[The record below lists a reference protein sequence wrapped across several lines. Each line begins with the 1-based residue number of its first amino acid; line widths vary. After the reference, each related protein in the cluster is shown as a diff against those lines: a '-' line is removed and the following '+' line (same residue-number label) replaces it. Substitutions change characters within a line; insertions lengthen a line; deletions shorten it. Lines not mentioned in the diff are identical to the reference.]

1 MTFRIKRPLLTP
13 SHYVFITRYKS
24 QRVSAGFIL
33 SHSTHVTVAFLIE
46 QVKDFEAKWS
56 IITFLYNQM
65 IMKLAF
71 FQFLII
77 ERLKSD
83 M

>member
-13 SHYVFITRYKS
+13 SHYVFITRYNS
-24 QRVSAGFIL
+24 QRVSAGIIL

-56 IITFLYNQM
+56 IITPFGDQM
-65 IMKLAF
+65 IMKLAIR
-71 FQFLII
+71 QFLII
-77 ERLKSD
+77 ERLNSD